1 MPIPPRRFGKRAP
14 VGADSA
20 ASNPAHISLDWAGLA
35 PRRAPAATRAASRR
49 RRPPRPAC
57 TGSAITKNTAPIARR
72 RGGGLK
78 YGAVELHQR
87 IVLHAPGG
95 PAARDRRPPAAFG
108 GHLRAARTAASGF
121 DREAAVPACRP
132 PPTTTRPCFTAEG
145 AAASATQPPLAAA
158 RRLPGFRREK
168 LPPGAGP
175 GRTPRPPSSYPCP
188 KTSPFRSTAAGLR
201 AQDPAQPRDGETP
214 SHYAPAHRMDS
225 RAETE
230 VWCVLELTV
239 RSVPK
244 TVDDVVGVY

>member
-35 PRRAPAATRAASRR
+35 PRRAPAATPAASRR
-49 RRPPRPAC
+49 RRNPRPAC
-57 TGSAITKNTAPIARR
+57 TDSAITKNTAPTARR
-72 RGGGLK
+72 RGGGPK

-132 PPTTTRPCFTAEG
+132 PHHHHPPVLHRRG
-145 AAASATQPPLAAA
+145 GGGVGHSAATSSGEASPRLSAGETAA
-158 RRLPGFRREK
+158 RRRPRSHTPPAVLVPLPENFSFQKHCSR
-168 LPPGAGP
+168 
-175 GRTPRPPSSYPCP
+175 SPCP
-188 KTSPFRSTAAGLR
+188 GPSAAEGWRNPIPLC
-201 AQDPAQPRDGETP
+201 
-214 SHYAPAHRMDS
+214 S
-225 RAETE
+225 R
-230 VWCVLELTV
+230 
-239 RSVPK
+239 P
-244 TVDDVVGVY
+244 